1 MAGCA
6 PTPAANVP
14 GELPPSSARARVPA
28 DVVYRSFPAETV
40 LLNLTTGTYHGL
52 NPTAGRMLDALERSA
67 SIATAAGVVAAE
79 YGQLPAL
86 VERDMRELC
95 AALAGRGL
103 VEIDAG
109 DEG

>member
-6 PTPAANVP
+6 PTPAANAPGEPPPSTARVRVP
-14 GELPPSSARARVPA
+14 GE
-28 DVVYRSFPAETV
+28 VVYRSFPAETV

-52 NPTAGRMLDALERSA
+52 NPTAGRMLDALERSTN
-67 SIATAAGVVAAE
+67 IAAAAAAIAAE

-95 AALAGRGL
+95 AALAARGL
-103 VEIDAG
+103 VEVDAG
-109 DEG
+109 DQD